1 MLFLAV
7 DIFAVANLHDK
18 DDEFPISNCIDYP
31 VIAFTDTIQILF
43 PDEFLDAL
51 RTRIVLQ
58 GFHAPDEAFL
68 DRRGEGSELAFGRWG
83 EEDRIGH
90 RWLEAE
96 ILQNRIE

>member
-1 MLFLAV
+1 MFFSAV
-7 DIFAVANLHDK
+7 DIFAVADLHDK
-18 DDEFPISNCIDYP
+18 DDEFLVLNRIDDP

-43 PDEFLDAL
+43 PGEFLDAL

-58 GFHAPDEAFL
+58 GFHALDEAFL
-68 DRRGEGSELAFGRWG
+68 DHWGEGPELASGRWC

-96 ILQNRIE
+96 IL